1 MGFFFFLFAIVA
13 LAGAVGVVTLRNP
26 FYCALSLV
34 VHLIALALL
43 FLLLE
48 AQFVAF
54 AQIVVYAGAVMVL
67 YVFVVAYVG
76 GGDKPAQLWRASARQ
91 RALATAFGLAIF
103 IELSIA
109 VLGTGLKAIDSS
121 GPEVTVEYGSPAEIG
136 DLLLN
141 RFLLP
146 FELASFLLLVAAVGA
161 VALSGRRGGIPED
174 EISAPDRTIDP
185 DHDLVSVPM
194 PAAAGAMAEA
204 VGGYG
209 ITRPLPVP
217 TEGSREL
224 RDDERPSGEP
234 AR

>member
-1 MGFFFFLFAIVA
+1 MGFLFFLFSIVA

-26 FYCALSLV
+26 FYCVLSLV

-48 AQFVAF
+48 AQFVAV

-76 GGDKPAQLWRASARQ
+76 GGDRPTLLWRASARQ
-91 RALATAFGLAIF
+91 RALAIVFGVAIFAELAIA
-103 IELSIA
+103 I
-109 VLGTGLKAIDSS
+109 LGTGLKALDTS
-121 GPEVTVEYGSPAEIG
+121 GPKVTVRYGSPEQIG

-161 VALSGRRGGIPED
+161 VALAGRRGGIPED
-174 EISAPDRTIDP
+174 ENPEPDRTVEP
-185 DHDLVSVPM
+185 DHDLVTVAM
-194 PAAAGAMAEA
+194 PAAAGSMAEG
-204 VGGYG
+204 VSGYG
-209 ITRPLPVP
+209 TTTPMPVP
-217 TEGSREL
+217 SDGSREL
-224 RDDERPSGEP
+224 R
-234 AR
+234 